1 MSAVA
6 ETADRSSYLRRV
18 LWVDAATCLAM
29 GVLLVIAAAP
39 LSEFLGLPARLL
51 SYAGVALFPVALFMG
66 WVALRESLSVGG
78 AWVVILGNAGWV
90 AGSVAALLVFSPT
103 AIGYAFVLVQAVA
116 VALLAELE
124 YVGLRRAENS

>member
-1 MSAVA
+1 MTAVA
-6 ETADRSSYLRRV
+6 ETVDRSSFLRHV

-29 GVLLVIAAAP
+29 GVLLVIAALP
-39 LSEFLGLPARLL
+39 LSSLLGLPEPLL

-66 WVALRESLSVGG
+66 WVALREELSVAG

-90 AGSVAALLVFSPT
+90 VGSVAVLLVLSPT

-124 YVGLRRAENS
+124 YVGLRRAGG

>member
-1 MSAVA
+1 MTAVA
-6 ETADRSSYLRRV
+6 ETVDRTSFLRRV

-29 GVLLVIAAAP
+29 GVLLLIAAAP
-39 LSEFLGLPARLL
+39 LAYFLGLPELL
-51 SYAGVALFPVALFMG
+51 LAYAGIALFPVALFMG
-66 WVALRESLSVGG
+66 WVALREELSVAG

-90 AGSVAALLVFSPT
+90 AGSVAVLLVLSPT

-124 YVGLRRAENS
+124 YVGLRRAGG

>member
-6 ETADRSSYLRRV
+6 ETVDRSSFLRRV

-29 GVLLVIAAAP
+29 GALLVIAATP
-39 LSEFLGLPARLL
+39 LSFFLGLPELLL

-66 WVALRESLSVGG
+66 WVALREELSVGG
-78 AWVVILGNAGWV
+78 VWVVILGNAGWV
-90 AGSVAALLVFSPT
+90 VGSVAVLLVLSPT

-124 YVGLRRAENS
+124 YVGLRRVENG